1 MARPEEP
8 EAFRTD
14 LVEQF
19 RSELRDRINRD
30 RPPRILSAVLLALR
44 DHPHELGCGRLDRGD
59 GHRGAAARRTA
70 ISKIRI
76 DRRESEVGTSIA
88 RRHFHRVA
96 GAVYLWGRPASGRV
110 TWSSKARPLN
120 PERCADCARH
130 RGVAGHHRP
139 ECAGRVHQVHA
150 GRPDA
155 CGRRALGDAHRQGP
169 RTSWVVSGDHK
180 QLDIGP
186 RGPTDGCRERRVR
199 LHRLEAATRVA
210 VVKERAAHRRQCC
223 QLRGETESGVR
234 RTGVGRDGTRRGP
247 GP

>member
-1 MARPEEP
+1 MAQPAELA
-8 EAFRTD
+8 AFRTD

-19 RSELRDRINRD
+19 RSELRDRINRY
-30 RPPRILSAVLLALR
+30 RPPRILSAVLVAWG
-44 DHPHELGCGRLDRGD
+44 DHPHERCCGRLDRGD

-76 DRRESEVGTSIA
+76 DRCESEDGATVSLGRSTSGVGPPQVDSP
-88 RRHFHRVA
+88 
-96 GAVYLWGRPASGRV
+96 GAA
-110 TWSSKARPLN
+110 KARPLN

-130 RGVAGHHRP
+130 RGVTGHHRP
-139 ECAGRVHQVHA
+139 ECAGRVHQVHP

-180 QLDIGP
+180 QLDLGP

-199 LHRLEAATRVA
+199 LHRHEAATRVA
-210 VVKERAAHRRQCC
+210 VVKERAAHRR
-223 QLRGETESGVR
+223 
-234 RTGVGRDGTRRGP
+234 
-247 GP
+247 